1 MIIIDAVTVTIVNFV
16 ALLSARSRLGA
27 ILIALRLAALDK
39 LAINKHRTQNTEQRT
54 ETRNEK
60 SERRKS
66 ILVQHLIGFSQAEL
80 SVSRG

>member
-39 LAINKHRTQNTEQRT
+39 LAINKHRTQNTEHRT
-54 ETRNEK
+54 ENRNEK
-60 SERRKS
+60 
-66 ILVQHLIGFSQAEL
+66 
-80 SVSRG
+80 

>member
-39 LAINKHRTQNTEQRT
+39 LAINKHRTHRT

-60 SERRKS
+60 RERRTGREEK
-66 ILVQHLIGFSQAEL
+66 IYFGATFDWVC
-80 SVSRG
+80 